1 MRVRDLE
8 NRPPEPSGACKAT
21 FVLPSAEQ
29 AIIQKVLHM
38 FDIWITFSC
47 GFEGKGHT
55 YDFQSLDNG
64 TPPRLKV
71 ILEDNIGKSLFS
83 IGEIEIPK
91 PSPVWND
98 AEREDESR
106 EDDILNPDLFQF

>member
-8 NRPPEPSGACKAT
+8 NWPPEPCGVYESK

-29 AIIQKVLHM
+29 AIIQKVLYM

-47 GFEGKGHT
+47 GFEGNNHT
-55 YDFQSLDNG
+55 YDFQTLNNG
-64 TPPRLKV
+64 TPRRLKV
-71 ILEDNIGKSLFS
+71 ILEDNIGKSLSS

-91 PSPVWND
+91 SSPVRND
-98 AEREDESR
+98 ADEREDE
-106 EDDILNPDLFQF
+106 

>member
-8 NRPPEPSGACKAT
+8 NWPPEPSGAYKAT
-21 FVLPSAEQ
+21 FVLPSAEE

-47 GFEGKGHT
+47 GFEGKDHT
-55 YDFQSLDNG
+55 YDFQSLDNR
-64 TPPRLKV
+64 TPARLKV

-91 PSPVWND
+91 PLPVWND
-98 AEREDESR
+98 GEREDESR
-106 EDDILNPDLFQF
+106 EDDV